1 MGFQKLRRQ
10 IIRIGLWQPK
20 TECIRECDA
29 IFVDDSF
36 RERTA
41 VSEKLGIPS
50 FDCSM
55 IEMCWTIETDA
66 PKLEPRMSSSRPES
80 G

>member
-1 MGFQKLRRQ
+1 VHLQRDKC
-10 IIRIGLWQPK
+10 K
-20 TECIRECDA
+20 AECIRERDA

-55 IEMCWTIETDA
+55 IEMLLDY
-66 PKLEPRMSSSRPES
+66 RN
-80 G
+80 